1 MLDVRSLHGRLIWSH
16 DHDALTEGPMTRHE
30 FDVHFAPSCSS
41 TQMLFSANELRRIND
56 VVFAAV
62 QNLDAEGW
70 GTKSAVDHAFEAE
83 FSKL

>member
-1 MLDVRSLHGRLIWSH
+1 
-16 DHDALTEGPMTRHE
+16 
-30 FDVHFAPSCSS
+30 
-41 TQMLFSANELRRIND
+41 MLFSADELGRIND

-62 QNLDAEGW
+62 QDLDAEDW

>member
-1 MLDVRSLHGRLIWSH
+1 
-16 DHDALTEGPMTRHE
+16 MTRHE

-41 TQMLFSANELRRIND
+41 THMLFPADELRRIND
-56 VVFAAV
+56 IVFAAV
-62 QNLDAEGW
+62 QNLDAEDW